1 MSAIIVFAMAR
12 NVQAV
17 YYPHKKFNKL
27 NKTTCHC
34 DIGKKNHLWKI
45 QTKPA
50 NRKIR
55 FFFLAAADVCSYTG
69 AHSKTSG
76 GFIVF
81 AFLSDEQLSPWLI
94 CN

>member
-17 YYPHKKFNKL
+17 YYPHKKSNKL
-27 NKTTCHC
+27 NKTTCHR
-34 DIGKKNHLWKI
+34 DIGKKKSPVENPNQASKQKNKI
-45 QTKPA
+45 
-50 NRKIR
+50 
-55 FFFLAAADVCSYTG
+55 FFLAAADVCSYTG